1 MLKYMLV
8 NSDIEVTANW
18 LLPVIETFKPETAI
32 IQPKILDFKIKHALN
47 TQELRVV
54 SSINMGI
61 LTAEAPFKTIEKTW
75 DNTTTK

>member
-1 MLKYMLV
+1 
-8 NSDIEVTANW
+8 
-18 LLPVIETFKPETAI
+18 
-32 IQPKILDFKIKHALN
+32 LN

-61 LTAEAPFKTIEKTW
+61 LTAEGAFKTIEKDM

>member
-18 LLPVIETFKPETAI
+18 LLPVIETFKNEPQTAI
-32 IQPKILDFKIKHALN
+32 IQPKILDFKNKTCLM
-47 TQELRVV
+47 QELQVV

-61 LTAEAPFKTIEKTW
+61 LTAEGAF
-75 DNTTTK
+75 

>member
-1 MLKYMLV
+1 
-8 NSDIEVTANW
+8 
-18 LLPVIETFKPETAI
+18 LLPVIETFKNEPQTAI

-47 TQELRVV
+47 TQELQVV

-61 LTAEAPFKTIEKTW
+61 LTAEGAFKTIEK